1 MKKLGIVGGL
11 GPASTIDYYRDII
24 EECRKRM
31 GGERYPEIVVD
42 SVNMFE
48 LVSAIE
54 REEYESVGAQ
64 LLKSVTNL
72 KNAGADFAAIASNSP
87 HIVWD
92 LIKDKAPI
100 PLVSIIDTACDHIEE
115 RSYKKVL
122 IFATKFTMK
131 NGLHGRVFTKR
142 GINWVLPNPEDIEIL
157 GDIIYPNLEN
167 GLVIPEDKKRM
178 IEIAEKYIAQEGA
191 DALLLGCTEIP
202 LMIKKGDVSVPVINT
217 TEIHVARLVE
227 EILKSEA

>member
-24 EECRKRM
+24 EECRKRL
-31 GGERYPEIVVD
+31 GGDRYPEIVID

-54 REEYESVGAQ
+54 REEYEAVAAQ
-64 LLKSVTNL
+64 LLRSVANL
-72 KNAGADFAAIASNSP
+72 KNADADFAAIASNSP

-92 LIKDKAPI
+92 LIKDKAQI
-100 PLVSIIDTACDHIEE
+100 PLLSIIEAACGYIE
-115 RSYKKVL
+115 SCGYKKVL

-131 NGLHGRVFTKR
+131 NGLYGRALTNR
-142 GINWVLPNPEDIEIL
+142 GINWVLPNAEDIETL

-167 GLVIPEDKKRM
+167 GLVISEDKKRM
-178 IEIAEKYIAQEGA
+178 IGIAEKYIAREGA
-191 DALLLGCTEIP
+191 DSLLLGCTEIP

-227 EILKSEA
+227 EILK